1 MNSGGVRDRLDRLQF
16 ACMPFKSVDLAGTQ
30 GAFDGR
36 RHSSQSETVS
46 SPKVVSGH
54 LELRLGRS
62 QFSRD
67 NCVGEPAVFVA
78 AVAEWLVGGL
88 PAAAKADCGSASK
101 PKRLPVWI
109 DNLEIALDAK

>member
-1 MNSGGVRDRLDRLQF
+1 M
-16 ACMPFKSVDLAGTQ
+16 DLAGTQ
-30 GAFDGR
+30 ALSMGR
-36 RHSSQSETVS
+36 RRSSQSETVS
-46 SPKVVSGH
+46 SPKGVLGH

-67 NCVGEPAVFVA
+67 NCVGEPAAFVA

-109 DNLEIALDAK
+109 DDLEIALNAK